1 LSVSR
6 ASSILVAYDGSAA
19 SRRGLEATAE
29 LVGYGSTVVVAA
41 SSDDAGSADALLEAR
56 QYLNDRHVLAR
67 YVAAEGRPLEGVL
80 SAAAEI
86 GADLLVVARANGMAE
101 SLTRRSPCNVL
112 LVR

>member
-1 LSVSR
+1 VSR
-6 ASSILVAYDGSAA
+6 ARSILVAYDGSAA

-29 LVGYGSTVVVAA
+29 LVGYGSTVTVVAA